1 MFGIG
6 MPEMILILAIALIV
20 IGPKK
25 LPDLA
30 KSLGR
35 AMREFKKATSEFK
48 ETMQIDNE
56 LSEVKK
62 AFDDINEDVKQ
73 AVDLKPEF
81 ERKSEDNAKLDEAG
95 ADKDSKDEAEPEHQS
110 EAGADKDAKDE
121 AEPEHQSEAEADK
134 DAKDEA
140 QPEPPADDFEDL
152 KHLKSAFDNLGNG
165 DDSSPASDTKTADE
179 NPAGHDGK
187 KDNLK
192 GSVDDDR
199 G

>member
-6 MPEMILILAIALIV
+6 MPEMILVLAVALVV

-30 KSLGR
+30 KSMGR

-56 LSEVKK
+56 LTEVKK

-73 AVDLKPEF
+73 AVDVTSEF
-81 ERKSEDNAKLDEAG
+81 ERNSEDKAKRDTAG
-95 ADKDSKDEAEPEHQS
+95 ADKDPEEEQGPKDEV
-110 EAGADKDAKDE
+110 
-121 AEPEHQSEAEADK
+121 
-134 DAKDEA
+134 
-140 QPEPPADDFEDL
+140 EPPSEPPSDDFENLKDL
-152 KHLKSAFDNLGNG
+152 KKAFDDLDKG
-165 DDSSPASDTKTADE
+165 DESSPDPDTKTADE
-179 NPAGHDGK
+179 SPATDEDH
-187 KDNLK
+187 KDKLK
-192 GSVDDDR
+192 GSADDDR

>member
-73 AVDLKPEF
+73 AIDVKPEF
-81 ERKSEDNAKLDEAG
+81 ERNSEDSAQVDEAG
-95 ADKDSKDEAEPEHQS
+95 ADKDPE
-110 EAGADKDAKDE
+110 EAKDPEEEKDTEE
-121 AEPEHQSEAEADK
+121 AKDTEETKDTEEAKDPKEEAD
-134 DAKDEA
+134 
-140 QPEPPADDFEDL
+140 PPSDDFENLKTL
-152 KHLKSAFDNLGNG
+152 KHAFDNIDKG
-165 DDSSPASDTKTADE
+165 DNSSPAPDTKAADE
-179 NPAGHDGK
+179 SPATDEDH
-187 KDNLK
+187 KDKLK

>member
-35 AMREFKKATSEFK
+35 AMREFKKATNEFK

-73 AVDLKPEF
+73 AVDLEPEF

-95 ADKDSKDEAEPEHQS
+95 ADKDPKDEAKPQS
-110 EAGADKDAKDE
+110 
-121 AEPEHQSEAEADK
+121 
-134 DAKDEA
+134 
-140 QPEPPADDFEDL
+140 DDFDNLKDL
-152 KHLKSAFDNLGNG
+152 KTAFDNLEAENDLTPTQNTQTAEETPATN
-165 DDSSPASDTKTADE
+165 DDQEDK
-179 NPAGHDGK
+179 
-187 KDNLK
+187 LK
-192 GSVDDDR
+192 GAVDDDR

>member
-35 AMREFKKATSEFK
+35 AMREFKKATNEFK
-48 ETMQIDNE
+48 ETMQIDDE

-62 AFDDINEDVKQ
+62 AFDDINEDVKK

-81 ERKSEDNAKLDEAG
+81 ERKSEDNATLDETG
-95 ADKDSKDEAEPEHQS
+95 ADKDIKDEAEPES
-110 EAGADKDAKDE
+110 
-121 AEPEHQSEAEADK
+121 
-134 DAKDEA
+134 
-140 QPEPPADDFEDL
+140 DDFE
-152 KHLKSAFDNLGNG
+152 NGN
-165 DDSSPASDTKTADE
+165 DSLPAHDTKTADE
-179 NPAGHDGK
+179 TPAADEDP
-187 KDNLK
+187 KDKLK

>member
-6 MPEMILILAIALIV
+6 MPEMLLILAIALVV

-30 KSLGR
+30 KSMGR

-56 LSEVKK
+56 LTEVKK

-73 AVDLKPEF
+73 AIDVKPEF
-81 ERKSEDNAKLDEAG
+81 ERNSEDGAHADEAG
-95 ADKDSKDEAEPEHQS
+95 ADKDPE
-110 EAGADKDAKDE
+110 EAKDTEE
-121 AEPEHQSEAEADK
+121 AKDPKEEAD
-134 DAKDEA
+134 
-140 QPEPPADDFEDL
+140 PPSDDFENLKTL
-152 KHLKSAFDNLGNG
+152 KHAFDNIDKG
-165 DDSSPASDTKTADE
+165 DDSSPAPDTKAADE
-179 NPAGHDGK
+179 SPATDEDH
-187 KDNLK
+187 KDKLK

>member
-35 AMREFKKATSEFK
+35 AMREFKKATNEFK

-81 ERKSEDNAKLDEAG
+81 ERKADAGTQLNEAG
-95 ADKDSKDEAEPEHQS
+95 ADKDTKDEADPEHQS
-110 EAGADKDAKDE
+110 EPG
-121 AEPEHQSEAEADK
+121 ADK

-140 QPEPPADDFEDL
+140 QPEPPSDDFEDL

-187 KDNLK
+187 HDGKKDKLK